1 MSYMTLLSQFYKLR
15 IQGYSPAVRHI
26 HATPRASLSRFS
38 VSQAASQAQEEV
50 DMAQDL
56 AG

>member
-1 MSYMTLLSQFYKLR
+1 MSYMTLLSQFYKLH

-26 HATPRASLSRFS
+26 HARPRASLSRFS